1 MESADEEAS
10 ERDEPAEEDDEESD
24 GEVLTD
30 SGDEAAGTPGARTGR
45 PSRSASTP
53 VSKSAR
59 ALLVS
64 GGDESTNTPAQ
75 LTAPVVREKRAAESQ
90 DVSDTEGD
98 TGAGVATPS
107 RKKR

>member
-10 ERDEPAEEDDEESD
+10 ERDEPAEEDEESD

-64 GGDESTNTPAQ
+64 GGDESTHTPAQ
-75 LTAPVVREKRAAESQ
+75 LIAPVVREKRAAESQ